1 MIHYFAY
8 GSNLHPVR
16 LTERV
21 ASAKLVG
28 SAQVPGYQLK
38 FHKLGQD
45 DSGKCDLFHTGRSK
59 DIVHGAIY
67 TLAAGHKNTLDEFEG
82 KGMGYIDK
90 PVAILHRNQLI
101 DCFTYL
107 AQEDYIVDSLK
118 PYHWYK
124 QLVIQGATYLH
135 FPASYLSKIQ
145 ATQSQKDPEATRRK
159 THEQLLEKMTS
170 FSAR

>member
-45 DSGKCDLFHTGRSK
+45 GSGKCDLFHTGRST

-67 TLAAGHKNTLDEFEG
+67 TLETGHKNALDEFEG

-90 PVAILHRNQLI
+90 PVEILHCDQVIN
-101 DCFTYL
+101 CFTYL

-124 QLVIQGATYLH
+124 QLVIQGAAYLR
-135 FPASYLSKIQ
+135 FPALYLSKIRT
-145 ATQSQKDPEATRRK
+145 TQSQQDPEATRRE
-159 THEQLLEKMTS
+159 THEQLLEKITN
-170 FSAR
+170 FPAQ